1 MLTLFEEAQNIDLEL
16 AEFRKKRL
24 ISDYRIFINLNVEIE
39 VYLITEHSDG
49 LQSYFD
55 GKEEKYWI
63 NFKPFT
69 QDEIRNYP
77 ALENIFVD
85 DQDSKIHLGLKY
97 RFHSLLDSVEKI
109 SNNDNGSVCPVV
121 NFYSYKGGMGRT
133 TTLTSYAIHLALA
146 KGKKVVIIDCDL
158 EAPGYL
164 NFFNLSENRSLL
176 AGDKNGIV
184 EYLLDEQFIKEEK
197 PNLEDYYL
205 HWNDPKTGEGD
216 IFVFPAGN
224 LSDEFTDESN
234 TYTHREHYLQ
244 GLARLDTASREKIIE
259 GFKHLFQEINKGLF
273 RPSLDEESE
282 PEKVKPD
289 IILIDS
295 RTGFNDI
302 FGFTALA
309 LSDLIVGF
317 FGSSEQTKP
326 GLLFLLET
334 FYKNKIANDKNNE
347 LLLIN
352 SILPA
357 NLKEEYFAK
366 FNSNIHEIKIV
377 QDQRDNYMP
386 TVLPLSRV
394 DNLEGIGLF
403 KNSAE
408 ETDHNQKERE
418 WINFILGKSYED
430 YQTIFKM
437 IDEISFPLV
446 QEIDST
452 EIQLRNDILRDLQ
465 NILPDLYA
473 EDVVLEPSK
482 FFYRDCMKDLFNT
495 DMFIVQ
501 GFKGTGKT
509 FLYKA
514 LKEQKEIQ
522 NELKKLAEIKEDF
535 EFNFIDII
543 SEKGNKK
550 NNNKD
555 KLFDFKS
562 LKLSTIE
569 DKDYY
574 FKYFWLV
581 YTWNSVMLDAADKLG
596 YNSQLKEIVQ
606 PIKPDLDTTKR
617 FKEIIKNES
626 KLIDIEK
633 DLTNLDQFL
642 KNKKVKLI
650 VLYDQLDNLVRPD
663 NWSFVISPL
672 IDYWWNS
679 PFKNIFSK
687 IFVRTDLFDR
697 MRLTNTERLKSKTIQ
712 IEWSRNEIYSYFFK
726 LVFSNEKCKQNIFEL
741 MRRSGKCEDT
751 FIHKVK
757 SDLDK
762 NKNQLMFERNI
773 IEPFMTVF
781 FGEEVRAKWS
791 LGKPYDWFYKN
802 LSNADEK
809 SISLRPFINL
819 IKESVKFASQNET
832 SYPPILH
839 YAYYCNSQNRA
850 KAVEAH
856 FNDLT
861 RGEFNQDL
869 RIIFDDLREFG
880 DKYKQI
886 FLTKEELNS
895 FLDGVYTRNQ
905 SDLESK
911 SSGDLRRLLEAN
923 GIIHENPMPD
933 GSIYKF
939 AQLYQYWLGLR
950 SRKYELRSNRQRS
963 TNKPSTNNWEKP
975 KPKKHQ

>member
-1 MLTLFEEAQNIDLEL
+1 MSYKKYSRPSFRYKEYEKASLKHLKACQAMLAGLSCKTTTISVAEKEYLLMDIFYLSGYTLECIINYDMLTLFEEAQNIDLEL

-259 GFKHLFQEINKGLF
+259 
-273 RPSLDEESE
+273 
-282 PEKVKPD
+282 
-289 IILIDS
+289 
-295 RTGFNDI
+295 
-302 FGFTALA
+302 
-309 LSDLIVGF
+309 
-317 FGSSEQTKP
+317 
-326 GLLFLLET
+326 
-334 FYKNKIANDKNNE
+334 
-347 LLLIN
+347 
-352 SILPA
+352 
-357 NLKEEYFAK
+357 
-366 FNSNIHEIKIV
+366 
-377 QDQRDNYMP
+377 
-386 TVLPLSRV
+386 
-394 DNLEGIGLF
+394 F

-861 RGEFNQDL
+861 KGEFNQDL
-869 RIIFDDLREFG
+869 RIIFDDLRAFG
-880 DKYKQI
+880 DDYKQI

-895 FLDGVYTRNQ
+895 FLDEVYKRNQ

-911 SSGDLRRLLEAN
+911 SSGDLIKLLEAN
-923 GIIHENPMPD
+923 GIIHENPTPD
-933 GSIYKF
+933 GQIYKF
-939 AQLYQYWLGLR
+939 AQLYQYWLGLK

>member
-550 NNNKD
+550 NKNKD

-861 RGEFNQDL
+861 KGEFNQDL
-869 RIIFDDLREFG
+869 RIIFDDLRAFG
-880 DKYKQI
+880 DDYKQI

-895 FLDGVYTRNQ
+895 FLDEVYKRNQ

-911 SSGDLRRLLEAN
+911 SSGDLIKLLEAN
-923 GIIHENPMPD
+923 GIIHENPTPD
-933 GSIYKF
+933 GQIYKF
-939 AQLYQYWLGLR
+939 AQLYQYWLGLK